1 MKYYTNDIYPIALV
15 LSKDVES
22 VNKEYYDAGK
32 GPEEDIKIGNSQ
44 ATTYFL
50 TRRTN
55 KYYAMAVG
63 IVFNIEPTAKLK
75 AHESFHATR
84 MMLDYGV
91 NMPLTDSSEEA
102 YAYLQGWI
110 AECIEDFFK
119 Q

>member
-1 MKYYTNDIYPIALV
+1 MKCYTNDIYPIALV

-22 VNKEYYDAGK
+22 VNKEYYNTTQ

-50 TRRTN
+50 TRRTKEHCN
-55 KYYAMAVG
+55 MAVG
-63 IVFNIEPTAKLK
+63 IVFNIEPTTRLK
-75 AHESFHATR
+75 AHEAFHATR

-91 NMPLTDSSEEA
+91 NIPLTDSSEEA

-119 Q
+119 